1 MIFLKFIFTSFYF
14 RIQVKLYSKFTAY
27 FLAAKNAKEHKDKE
41 NYKFQIPNYKQ
52 IPNPKLQITNPSLG
66 TEYNDYNGV
75 RC

>member
-1 MIFLKFIFTSFYF
+1 LKKPISVNN
-14 RIQVKLYSKFTAY
+14 RHRG
-27 FLAAKNAKEHKDKE
+27 NEDEE

-52 IPNPKLQITNPSLG
+52 IPIPKSQITNPSLG